1 MTRRDKHEPVP
12 PERSATIPSLIREAL
27 SAAPKTTRDL
37 SQELG
42 VSEREVLRHLQHLER
57 SLKEDGAKLVVE
69 PPVCLACGFVFRKRE
84 RLNRPSRCPVCR
96 NERLSS
102 ARFSV
107 PPSRNKRGGS

>member
-1 MTRRDKHEPVP
+1 MHHAGHRKHEPIP

-27 SAAPKTTRDL
+27 LTAPKTAREL
-37 SQELG
+37 SGELRL
-42 VSEREVLRHLQHLER
+42 SEREVLRHLEHLER

-69 PPVCLACGFVFRKRE
+69 SPTCLSCGFVFRKRE

-96 NERLSS
+96 GERLSP

-107 PPSRNKRGGS
+107 EPSRNK